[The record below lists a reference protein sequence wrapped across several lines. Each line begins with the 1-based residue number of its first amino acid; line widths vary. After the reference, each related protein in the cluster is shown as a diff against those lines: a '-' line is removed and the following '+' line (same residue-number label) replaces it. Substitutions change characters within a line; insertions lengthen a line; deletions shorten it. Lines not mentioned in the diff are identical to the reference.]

1 MKENIVRQRPPSRA
15 VVLDATPGPGAFYAF
30 RKLAE
35 TDRSAIDGV
44 WFGTTPLTT
53 DLLQARAQP

>member
-1 MKENIVRQRPPSRA
+1 